1 MKLTKCIPVVLL
13 ILLIASACKEDDN
26 GLKVQAHND
35 NEMMSIMHTMNTQME
50 AMPMTGDADHDF
62 ASMMIIHHQGAIDMA
77 NTELGKGKDAT
88 IKEMAQRII
97 DKQTVEKAELATW
110 LQTHTPVSDAEG
122 QAFDS
127 EMMEVM
133 KKMKNWK
140 DIQVLT
146 GNTDHDFSELMIV
159 HHQTAA
165 DNAGSILHH
174 GHHDNIKEMAKMMIT
189 DQNKEITDF
198 SAWLITNKGY

>member
-1 MKLTKCIPVVLL
+1 MKLTKLISAALF
-13 ILLIASACKEDDN
+13 ILLIASACKDDDN
-26 GLKVQAHND
+26 GLKVQSHD
-35 NEMMSIMHTMNTQME
+35 SNEMMSIMHAMNSKMD
-50 AMPMTGDADHDF
+50 AMQMTGDADHDF
-62 ASMMIIHHQGAIDMA
+62 ANMMVMHHQGAIDMA
-77 NTELGKGKDAT
+77 NKELEKGDDAT
-88 IKEMAQRII
+88 IKSMAQQII
-97 DKQTVEKAELATW
+97 AKQTAEKADLTAW
-110 LQTHTPVSDAEG
+110 LQNDTPVASPEGEAFDAE
-122 QAFDS
+122 
-127 EMMEVM
+127 MMDVM

-159 HHQTAA
+159 HHQTAV

-198 SAWLITNKGY
+198 SAWLMTNKGY